1 MKKKSGRRFPLL
13 AYKRAMDRLWHIT
26 LPFSLIM
33 VGAILIS
40 GNLWPIIGYI
50 PPIPSPYDGI
60 LMVGG
65 VVTLAFTIFA
75 LLARNMAYA
84 QARHDHF
91 RLVTPFLSLK
101 VSYRRVRSIRPTQFA
116 MIFPPEELGRLQ
128 RKNYAHFYGMTALVI
143 ELTSYPTSPSTIRL
157 MLGPGF
163 LLPKSTGLVLLVPD
177 WMALSMDIESSLGAW
192 RSTSGAA
199 RRTPSTRT
207 AAGRTAQKR

>member
-33 VGAILIS
+33 VGAIMIS

-75 LLARNMAYA
+75 LIARQMAYV
-84 QARHDHF
+84 QARQDHF

-101 VSYRRVRSIRPTQFA
+101 VSYRRIRSIRPTQFA
-116 MIFPPEELGRLQ
+116 KIFPPEELGRFQ

-143 ELTSYPTSPSTIRL
+143 ELTGYPTSPSTIRVI
-157 MLGPGF
+157 MGSAF

-177 WMALSMDIESSLGAW
+177 WMALSMEIDSFLGVW
-192 RSTSGAA
+192 RQTTGGA
-199 RRTPSTRT
+199 RRTPS
-207 AAGRTAQKR
+207 AAKDAGRRGQRW

>member
-1 MKKKSGRRFPLL
+1 MKKKSGQRFPLL

-33 VGAILIS
+33 VGAIMVS

-75 LLARNMAYA
+75 LLARNMAYV
-84 QARHDHF
+84 QARQDHF
-91 RLVTPFLSLK
+91 RLVTPFLALK
-101 VSYRRVRSIRPTQFA
+101 VSYRRIRSIRPTQFA
-116 MIFPPEELGRLQ
+116 MIFPPDKVGRLQ
-128 RKNYAHFYGMTALVI
+128 RKNYAYFYGMTALVI
-143 ELTSYPTSPSTIRL
+143 ELTGYPTSPSTIRL
-157 MLGPGF
+157 IMGSIF

-192 RSTSGAA
+192 RQAAGAVRRQST
-199 RRTPSTRT
+199 TRT
-207 AAGRTAQKR
+207 DTGRRKQ